1 MLVSWLQNK
10 NCFSASAFGDRWQRV
25 GWKEE
30 EELHLGIY
38 FGEIGSFTLA
48 NVPAHCAQLSL
59 FLLFSALLHMIIFS
73 FLSFS
78 LSSSF
83 IPWNQT
89 DRAIGEERE
98 LFIFLLPD
106 SKSLEGLYECAPSTK
121 SHPEG
126 GKNPPKLVP
135 NMTLES
141 WDSFCSTQSDSAF
154 LEVSYVLVFVF
165 ARQRSLM
172 IVFMLWWCNLFYRSQ
187 DGRDLYTSP
196 MVLAK
201 REEVSLLSKCLK
213 RLTPWR
219 EVLEPKQGTNEQ
231 GWSPSITQER
241 ADVQLAWFQ
250 LLLLHCGLYSQVL
263 SSLWWRRSVS
273 I

>member
-38 FGEIGSFTLA
+38 FGEIGSFTFA
-48 NVPAHCAQLSL
+48 NVSAHCAQLSL

-106 SKSLEGLYECAPSTK
+106 SKSLEGLSECAPSTK

-126 GKNPPKLVP
+126 GKKPPKTGSKYDIRELRLLLQYTVRLSSSGGFLCP
-135 NMTLES
+135 GVC
-141 WDSFCSTQSDSAF
+141 FCQT
-154 LEVSYVLVFVF
+154 EVSDDCFYALVV
-165 ARQRSLM
+165 
-172 IVFMLWWCNLFYRSQ
+172 
-187 DGRDLYTSP
+187 
-196 MVLAK
+196 
-201 REEVSLLSKCLK
+201 
-213 RLTPWR
+213 
-219 EVLEPKQGTNEQ
+219 
-231 GWSPSITQER
+231 
-241 ADVQLAWFQ
+241 
-250 LLLLHCGLYSQVL
+250 
-263 SSLWWRRSVS
+263 
-273 I
+273 